1 VRRPGPGRLGM
12 EEERKM
18 KTSLKSSLARILIR
32 GFCLF
37 AAGLFWNGPVLAQSV
52 VEAAKKEGKVV
63 IYGSLESGI
72 MDEIEKVF
80 TRKYGIGIDYFRAA
94 SNKTLDRVLTEHRA
108 NRTLSDVVV
117 TNRGPMLLLKKDK
130 IFARYIS
137 PESANFAEDVKDPE
151 GLLSPIYRMVIV
163 GILYNTKLVKPE
175 DAPKSLE
182 DLLTPKW
189 RGKWVMPDPS
199 RHFTTGVWVR
209 NLEAFYG
216 KDWLDF
222 AKKMAASRP
231 ILVESFIP
239 SVQKVI
245 SGEALAGITYVKY
258 VHIFGKD
265 GAPLDYVRLPRM
277 LADGHNAGI
286 TAKAPHPNAAK
297 LFVDLL
303 ISREGMEIMAKEG
316 EFVTA
321 KGLYPPIKDAE
332 KIKAVPM
339 DELDQNEYKKWS
351 AEFRKLFVT
360 R

>member
-1 VRRPGPGRLGM
+1 
-12 EEERKM
+12 
-18 KTSLKSSLARILIR
+18 
-32 GFCLF
+32 
-37 AAGLFWNGPVLAQSV
+37 
-52 VEAAKKEGKVV
+52 
-63 IYGSLESGI
+63 
-72 MDEIEKVF
+72 MDEIEKAF

-137 PESANFAEDVKDPE
+137 PESANFPEDVKDPD

-163 GILYNTKLVKPE
+163 GILYNTRLVKPE
-175 DAPKSLE
+175 DAPKSLD
-182 DLLTPKW
+182 DLLAPKW

-222 AKKMAASRP
+222 AKKMAASKP

-245 SGEALAGITYVKY
+245 SGEALAGITY
-258 VHIFGKD
+258 
-265 GAPLDYVRLPRM
+265 
-277 LADGHNAGI
+277 GHNAGI

-297 LFVDLL
+297 LFVDFL
-303 ISREGMEIMAKEG
+303 ISRAGMEIMAKEG

-351 AEFRKLFVT
+351 AEFRKLFVI